1 MTRSATIDLH
11 PLPTR
16 EWKVFAASFAVAVA
30 LHWADV
36 PRLHMLGL
44 AAVVA
49 ILARYA
55 VQRRRRRPHV
65 RVPVPTGGVFR
76 GRIESKLGP
85 FALQVVDNELR
96 ACPFVVRLDD
106 GRVALVDDA
115 ALVLESNEDS
125 LGVGSEVELTGNPTL
140 TPYAP
145 EGYRGASALRFQGE
159 YSAPVGIRALDSF
172 ETA

>member
-1 MTRSATIDLH
+1 MTRSATIDLR
-11 PLPTR
+11 PLPRRDRTG
-16 EWKVFAASFAVAVA
+16 FAVAIVVAAVAYADVFPIPHHAVLIVGISLFVAAVA
-30 LHWADV
+30 LYR
-36 PRLHMLGL
+36 PR
-44 AAVVA
+44 AN
-49 ILARYA
+49 
-55 VQRRRRRPHV
+55 
-65 RVPVPTGGVFR
+65 VPVPTGGVFR

-96 ACPFVVRLDD
+96 ACPFVVRLND

-115 ALVLESNEDS
+115 ALVLEANEDS

-159 YSAPVGIRALDSF
+159 YGAPVGIRALG
-172 ETA
+172 

>member
-16 EWKVFAASFAVAVA
+16 DWKPFAATFAVVVA
-30 LHWADV
+30 LHWAGV
-36 PRLHMLGL
+36 PRLYLIGL
-44 AAVVA
+44 AAVVG
-49 ILARYA
+49 ILAGYA
-55 VQRRRRRPHV
+55 VRRRRRRPHV

-76 GRIESKLGP
+76 GRIESRLGP

-96 ACPFVVRLDD
+96 ACPFVVRLND

-115 ALVLESNEDS
+115 ALVLEANEDS

-159 YSAPVGIRALDSF
+159 YGAPVGIRALG
-172 ETA
+172 